1 MWTPRG
7 GAHEHHPEVCLP
19 QFTFFLQWF
28 TSFPHANICILFP
41 RLSGVSS
48 HHSFNLKSK
57 ISSSKS
63 GLSADEASG
72 WNLFSMAPQAQF
84 ISFCDCVKLEASY
97 LTIPPKMQ
105 WWDRHKITAID
116 RSNQKGWKWKVKRSH
131 WSITVL
137 KSSQENIG
145 SSLIRFQDLGLP
157 LNGSWLFL
165 LEYRL
170 LPLSQI
176 STHTSSCYLHYTGS
190 ITMRIQLSS
199 VRNICIK

>member
-7 GAHEHHPEVCLP
+7 GAHGHHPEVCLP

-57 ISSSKS
+57 ISSSKL

-72 WNLFSMAPQAQF
+72 WNLFSTAPQAQF

-116 RSNQKGWKWKVKRSH
+116 RSICSFIFRLPNSTFCLGSTQPGWPC
-131 WSITVL
+131 
-137 KSSQENIG
+137 SQTENATWLCPFSTLVHSFGCRVQI
-145 SSLIRFQDLGLP
+145 
-157 LNGSWLFL
+157 LFL
-165 LEYRL
+165 
-170 LPLSQI
+170 
-176 STHTSSCYLHYTGS
+176 
-190 ITMRIQLSS
+190 
-199 VRNICIK
+199 